1 MLAPAELAAGHP
13 LQEVSYQLAIGND
26 NGLVLQPAEADE
38 LAHGCVW
45 WREAPICVP
54 EDAKP
59 ASHGPLTARSFHGPI
74 QQTVPHSGLMNEG
87 CLFAICMLFSF
98 SIFSFLFIL
107 INPSPLRLICYITSF
122 RRLFSFLN
130 TISTFESKMS

>member
-1 MLAPAELAAGHP
+1 MGLLDPRTLEFSFVLAPAELAAGDP

-45 WREAPICVP
+45 RRLLYVLP

-59 ASHGPLTARSFHGPI
+59 SNLTAG
-74 QQTVPHSGLMNEG
+74 
-87 CLFAICMLFSF
+87 
-98 SIFSFLFIL
+98 
-107 INPSPLRLICYITSF
+107 
-122 RRLFSFLN
+122 
-130 TISTFESKMS
+130 